1 MYSLT
6 VRQINIENQQ
16 VPTYGIAWDGEPTL
30 SVEDVSLCE
39 SAVRELVE
47 RLNALS
53 LDPTQLSEV
62 IDDFLCEKVDF

>member
-16 VPTYGIAWDGEPTL
+16 VTTYGIAWNGENPTA
-30 SVEDVSLCE
+30 VQDVSLCE
-39 SAVRELVE
+39 SAVRALLE

-62 IDDFLCEKVDF
+62 IDDFLCAKGDF

>member
-6 VRQINIENQQ
+6 VEKISIDGKQIT
-16 VPTYGIAWDGEPTL
+16 TYGIAWNGENPTA
-30 SVEDVSLCE
+30 VQDVSLCE
-39 SAVRELVE
+39 SAVRALLE

-62 IDDFLCEKVDF
+62 IDDFLCAKGDF